1 MVEHCCVKF
10 GDPSCIGF
18 RDVAPKK
25 IQTDAAENI
34 IPATIVGVA
43 NQSTKQIPIY

>member
-1 MVEHCCVKF
+1 MVEHFCVKF

-18 RDVAPKK
+18 WK